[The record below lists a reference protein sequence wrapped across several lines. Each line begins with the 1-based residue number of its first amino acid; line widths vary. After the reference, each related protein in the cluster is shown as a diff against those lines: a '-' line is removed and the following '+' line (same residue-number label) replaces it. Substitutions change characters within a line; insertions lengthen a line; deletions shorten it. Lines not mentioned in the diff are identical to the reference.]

1 MRIKVH
7 TDEGRIKFVY
17 PVDERYIRTV
27 AQLSEA
33 VGRVLGVEA
42 NDNDG
47 SDSTSIKDSNLSRK
61 RKNAGR
67 SRAGDSSKSTIV
79 SLSLDGFAL
88 LPSHAISAV
97 LRDGDSIE
105 AVVQVNPGNRHA
117 AKKRRMLSHAV
128 TVESSDE
135 SSEES
140 EDELSSPISEE
151 SSSDSDPDSSSV
163 ESDDSDSSSEH
174 VSVIVV
180 DSESETSDDVSVHE
194 EEIPATP
201 EVSDIRM
208 RQKKA
213 PIESTSANDH
223 QVMAPPMSLGRAKR
237 KLIESM
243 ARNKETRVH
252 HRFDLST
259 SEEPGQPEKAKEPI
273 KLDAQ
278 HAPVSS
284 VAESKKQDK
293 LKGKTGTASAESQ
306 HRLETSQASSSPK
319 QPKQMQKNAAS
330 TEAPQKP
337 AQSLPQKSSILEGPT
352 IPVAN
357 KKLPPSQNQEVT
369 PKKIQEPAPEN
380 SNKKKQPKKQPISL
394 TPKQPTPQKEQ
405 LESSSSKQTTIT
417 TPSAS
422 SNLPPPRGVR
432 TYVELYDDH
441 PDAFTTPNTT
451 PGGASSNGKRKR
463 GLTKKQRA
471 KQELSRE
478 QEFDSVKSTRDLNE
492 DIGDLDYG
500 DDGYGCSMSSAAN
513 GSASKSQLLID
524 GYTRVSKGTSDG
536 GRTSGTGFE
545 RRSATGDSTKS
556 STKSTATATLQTPA
570 VKDYTTYPSL
580 KKMPVPG
587 SIIAYKLLHMSEN
600 YTPEISSYIESTVV
614 SVNYSDGSL
623 TVQSVVAPVT
633 PVTPV
638 KYNQSQGREGVY
650 YGEEDERWYAG
661 DDDVEEG
668 EYRKFDVGDV
678 GEFVVVDEFN
688 GVGDGLRTLMF
699 ADLIEPRVLPS

>member
-17 PVDERYIRTV
+17 PVDERHIRTV

-47 SDSTSIKDSNLSRK
+47 NESAFIKDKNRSKK
-61 RKNAGR
+61 RKNVGK
-67 SRAGDSSKSTIV
+67 SRAGDSSKSTTV

-105 AVVQVNPGNRHA
+105 AMVQVTSGNRHA
-117 AKKRRMLSHAV
+117 AKKRRMLSHAIA
-128 TVESSDE
+128 VESSDE
-135 SSEES
+135 SSEEES
-140 EDELSSPISEE
+140 DDELSSPTSEE
-151 SSSDSDPDSSSV
+151 SSSDSDSDSASVDSDDSSSKR
-163 ESDDSDSSSEH
+163 

-180 DSESETSDDVSVHE
+180 ESEAETSDDVSVHD

-201 EVSDIRM
+201 EVTDVRK
-208 RQKKA
+208 REEKA
-213 PIESTSANDH
+213 PVESTFAKDH
-223 QVMAPPMSLGRAKR
+223 QAMAPPMSLGRAKR

-252 HRFDLST
+252 HRFDLS
-259 SEEPGQPEKAKEPI
+259 SPEEAEPRQPEETKFETI
-273 KLDAQ
+273 KRDAQ
-278 HAPVSS
+278 PASF
-284 VAESKKQDK
+284 VAESKKQEN
-293 LKGKTGTASAESQ
+293 LKSKTGTASAEPQ
-306 HRLETSQASSSPK
+306 HLLEPSRTPK
-319 QPKQMQKNAAS
+319 QPKQMKNNAVSA
-330 TEAPQKP
+330 EAPQRAATSQP
-337 AQSLPQKSSILEGPT
+337 LPQKSSIPKSPPGHASST
-352 IPVAN
+352 AS
-357 KKLPPSQNQEVT
+357 KKLPPSQHEEVT
-369 PKKIQEPAPEN
+369 PKKSQEPAPET
-380 SNKKKQPKKQPISL
+380 SNKKKQPNKQPISL
-394 TPKQPTPQKEQ
+394 TPKQPTPQTEQ
-405 LESSSSKQTTIT
+405 PESSTSKQTTVPA
-417 TPSAS
+417 PSAS
-422 SNLPPPRGVR
+422 SNLPPPRAVR

-441 PDAFTTPNTT
+441 PEVFTTPNTT

-471 KQELSRE
+471 KQELLRE
-478 QEFDSVKSTRDLNE
+478 QEFDSVKNKRDLNE

-500 DDGYGCSMSSAAN
+500 DDGYGCSPAI
-513 GSASKSQLLID
+513 GGASKSQPLAD
-524 GYTRVSKGTSDG
+524 GYTRIGKGDG
-536 GRTSGTGFE
+536 GRNSGTGFE
-545 RRSATGDSTKS
+545 RRSAAAD
-556 STKSTATATLQTPA
+556 STKSTAAATQQPPT

-600 YTPEISSYIESTVV
+600 YSPEISAYIESTVV
-614 SVNYSDGSL
+614 SVDYADGSL
-623 TVQSVVAPVT
+623 TVQSVVAPTT

-650 YGEEDERWYAG
+650 YGEEDERWY

>member
-47 SDSTSIKDSNLSRK
+47 NESTSIKGNNLSRK
-61 RKNAGR
+61 RKNAGK
-67 SRAGDSSKSTIV
+67 SRAGDSSKSTTV

-140 EDELSSPISEE
+140 DDELSSPTSEE
-151 SSSDSDPDSSSV
+151 SSSDSAPDSSSV
-163 ESDDSDSSSEH
+163 ESDDSDSSIEH
-174 VSVIVV
+174 VSIIVV
-180 DSESETSDDVSVHE
+180 DSESEASDDVSVHE

-201 EVSDIRM
+201 VVSDVRM
-208 RQKKA
+208 REEKA
-213 PIESTSANDH
+213 PTESTSANDH

-252 HRFDLST
+252 HRFDLS
-259 SEEPGQPEKAKEPI
+259 SPEDAESGQPEKTKAEPI
-273 KLDAQ
+273 QPDA
-278 HAPVSS
+278 HVLASI
-284 VAESKKQDK
+284 VAESKKNER
-293 LKGKTGTASAESQ
+293 LKGKIGTASAESQ
-306 HRLETSQASSSPK
+306 HRLETSKASSSPK
-319 QPKQMQKNAAS
+319 QPKQMKNKAAS
-330 TEAPQKP
+330 AEAPPKTANSQP
-337 AQSLPQKSSILEGPT
+337 LPQKSSISESPI
-352 IPVAN
+352 IPAAN
-357 KKLPPSQNQEVT
+357 KKLPPPSQNNERT
-369 PKKIQEPAPEN
+369 PIKIQEPAPEN
-380 SNKKKQPKKQPISL
+380 SNKKKQPKKQLVSS
-394 TPKQPTPQKEQ
+394 TPKQPTPQNEQ
-405 LESSSSKQTTIT
+405 LELSSSKQTTVS

-478 QEFDSVKSTRDLNE
+478 QEFDSAKNTRDLNE

-500 DDGYGCSMSSAAN
+500 DDGYGCNMSAAN
-513 GSASKSQLLID
+513 DSVSKSQPLTD

-536 GRTSGTGFE
+536 GRNSGTGFE

-556 STKSTATATLQTPA
+556 TVTATLQAPT

-587 SIIAYKLLHMSEN
+587 SNIAYKLLHMSEN

-623 TVQSVVAPVT
+623 TVQSVVAPAT

-638 KYNQSQGREGVY
+638 KHNQSQGREGVY
-650 YGEEDERWYAG
+650 YGDEDERWY
-661 DDDVEEG
+661 DDDGDVDEG